1 MVRVGSILLFVSML
15 CACAEQTP
23 ADEVSSTDQT
33 DAVIEQEPD
42 STLYLS
48 TSQFYQFT
56 PKDERKKDPKID
68 QLLKTVERAIVK
80 KDLQLLFSVMDEN
93 ICSSYGGLEY
103 GWEGFMSA
111 WGDRLDAM
119 WKKLD
124 RTIKLGGFYE
134 SDTTFR
140 LPYCDEFDRF
150 PKNNEDPFSIGV
162 ATNKNTFMYPSETCE
177 KGKGVKIG
185 YAVARIDL
193 DYGFSGKKDGV
204 IKINPVGTG
213 LHGFVKETDFY
224 RSSDYSLIIEKSA
237 QGAWRITAFAPY
249 D

>member
-1 MVRVGSILLFVSML
+1 MVRVGSILLFVSVL

-23 ADEVSSTDQT
+23 ANEVSSTEQT

-42 STLYLS
+42 STPELY
-48 TSQFYQFT
+48 TSQLYQFT

-68 QLLKTVERAIVK
+68 QLLKTVERAILK
-80 KDLQLLFSVMDEN
+80 KDLQLLFSVMDED

-111 WGDRLDAM
+111 WGGRLDAM

-162 ATNKNTFMYPSETCE
+162 ATNKNTFMYSSETCE

-213 LHGFVKETDFY
+213 LHGFVNETDFY